1 MLAKSKEDIDKCC
14 KGEYFMQLKYVD
26 TKEEIIAINRKSK
39 HIEPH
44 LHNALEIVCVT
55 SGSLELGVG
64 QELYHM
70 EKGDIGFVFPDVIH
84 HYQVLTPGVN
94 KATYLIA
101 SPFTIAK
108 FADIMQSMAPEYP
121 IIKAEKV
128 EPEVY
133 RVINAILETEQSD
146 ITVAQAYL
154 QIVLARCIGKLNL
167 VEKSNVGSNDL
178 IYQTVSY
185 ISANFKKKFSLEEMA
200 KSPLIDAVYIASP
213 NFLHAEQSILCMKH
227 GKHVLCEKPFAS
239 NAWEVR
245 EMIAAS
251 AKYDV
256 TLMEAMK
263 PTLTPNFRSV
273 RENLGRLGTIRRYF
287 SCYCQYSS
295 RYDKFKEGVV
305 LNAFRPEL
313 SNGAMMDIGIYTVY
327 PMVVLFGRPKK
338 IDASGIVLSS
348 SADGQGAV
356 NFEYE
361 GMNATVLYSKI
372 ANSSLP
378 TEIQG
383 EEGNITLDRINIIG
397 EVKYTPRLA
406 AASGRGPSA
415 EAQDISVVTDKDEYY
430 YEVAEFIDLVLSGKR
445 QSGIN
450 SHEHSLIT
458 LEIIDEVRRQL
469 GIRYPADRY

>member
-1 MLAKSKEDIDKCC
+1 MLICNSSFPYLQVDYKIGVKGLLAKSKEDIDKCC

-55 SGSLELGVG
+55 SGALELGVG

-101 SPFTIAK
+101 SPFTIVK

-167 VEKSNVGSNDL
+167 VEKSSVGSNDL

-200 KSPLIDAVYIASP
+200 KDLGVSKYVLSRLFSKTFHRNFNQYLNDARLNYACHRLENTSD
-213 NFLHAEQSILCMKH
+213 SITNICLDS
-227 GKHVLCEKPFAS
+227 GFESQRTFNRV
-239 NAWEVR
+239 
-245 EMIAAS
+245 
-251 AKYDV
+251 
-256 TLMEAMK
+256 
-263 PTLTPNFRSV
+263 
-273 RENLGRLGTIRRYF
+273 
-287 SCYCQYSS
+287 
-295 RYDKFKEGVV
+295 FKERYKISPSDYRSTCVK
-305 LNAFRPEL
+305 EML
-313 SNGAMMDIGIYTVY
+313 S
-327 PMVVLFGRPKK
+327 
-338 IDASGIVLSS
+338 
-348 SADGQGAV
+348 
-356 NFEYE
+356 
-361 GMNATVLYSKI
+361 
-372 ANSSLP
+372 
-378 TEIQG
+378 
-383 EEGNITLDRINIIG
+383 
-397 EVKYTPRLA
+397 
-406 AASGRGPSA
+406 
-415 EAQDISVVTDKDEYY
+415 
-430 YEVAEFIDLVLSGKR
+430 
-445 QSGIN
+445 
-450 SHEHSLIT
+450 
-458 LEIIDEVRRQL
+458 
-469 GIRYPADRY
+469 

>member
-1 MLAKSKEDIDKCC
+1 
-14 KGEYFMQLKYVD
+14 MQLKYVD

-55 SGSLELGVG
+55 SGALELGVG

-70 EKGDIGFVFPDVIH
+70 EKGGIGFVFPDVIH

-200 KSPLIDAVYIASP
+200 KDLGVS
-213 NFLHAEQSILCMKH
+213 
-227 GKHVLCEKPFAS
+227 
-239 NAWEVR
+239 
-245 EMIAAS
+245 
-251 AKYDV
+251 KY
-256 TLMEAMK
+256 
-263 PTLTPNFRSV
+263 
-273 RENLGRLGTIRRYF
+273 
-287 SCYCQYSS
+287 
-295 RYDKFKEGVV
+295 
-305 LNAFRPEL
+305 
-313 SNGAMMDIGIYTVY
+313 
-327 PMVVLFGRPKK
+327 
-338 IDASGIVLSS
+338 VLSRLFS
-348 SADGQGAV
+348 KTFHR
-356 NFEYE
+356 NFNQYL
-361 GMNATVLYSKI
+361 NDA
-372 ANSSLP
+372 
-378 TEIQG
+378 
-383 EEGNITLDRINIIG
+383 
-397 EVKYTPRLA
+397 RLNYA
-406 AASGRGPSA
+406 CHR
-415 EAQDISVVTDKDEYY
+415 
-430 YEVAEFIDLVLSGKR
+430 
-445 QSGIN
+445 
-450 SHEHSLIT
+450 
-458 LEIIDEVRRQL
+458 LEN
-469 GIRYPADRY
+469 

>member
-1 MLAKSKEDIDKCC
+1 
-14 KGEYFMQLKYVD
+14 MQLKYVD

-55 SGSLELGVG
+55 SGALELGVG

-101 SPFTIAK
+101 SPFSIDK

-167 VEKSNVGSNDL
+167 VEKSSVGSNDL

-200 KSPLIDAVYIASP
+200 KDLGMSKYVLSRLFSKTFHRNFNQYLNDARLNYACHRLENTSD
-213 NFLHAEQSILCMKH
+213 SITNICLDS
-227 GKHVLCEKPFAS
+227 GFESQRTFNRV
-239 NAWEVR
+239 
-245 EMIAAS
+245 
-251 AKYDV
+251 
-256 TLMEAMK
+256 
-263 PTLTPNFRSV
+263 
-273 RENLGRLGTIRRYF
+273 
-287 SCYCQYSS
+287 
-295 RYDKFKEGVV
+295 FKERYKISPSDYRSTC
-305 LNAFRPEL
+305 LKDML
-313 SNGAMMDIGIYTVY
+313 S
-327 PMVVLFGRPKK
+327 
-338 IDASGIVLSS
+338 
-348 SADGQGAV
+348 
-356 NFEYE
+356 
-361 GMNATVLYSKI
+361 
-372 ANSSLP
+372 
-378 TEIQG
+378 
-383 EEGNITLDRINIIG
+383 
-397 EVKYTPRLA
+397 
-406 AASGRGPSA
+406 
-415 EAQDISVVTDKDEYY
+415 
-430 YEVAEFIDLVLSGKR
+430 
-445 QSGIN
+445 
-450 SHEHSLIT
+450 
-458 LEIIDEVRRQL
+458 
-469 GIRYPADRY
+469 